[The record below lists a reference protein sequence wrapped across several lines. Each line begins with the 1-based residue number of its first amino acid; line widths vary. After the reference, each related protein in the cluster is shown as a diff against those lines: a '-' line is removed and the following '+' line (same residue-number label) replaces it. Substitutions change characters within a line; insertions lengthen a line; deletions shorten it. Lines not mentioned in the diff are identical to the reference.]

1 MKKFVYCALALSLT
15 ACGGGQQMPP
25 ASNDFAVVK
34 VETSDVTLNTSYPAS
49 IKGVQDT
56 EIRPKVA
63 GHITQVCVDE
73 GDFVRK
79 GQLLFVIDQTQ
90 YAAAA
95 KQAQAAVDVMK
106 ANIATQ
112 RLTVEN
118 KRMLREKQ
126 IISQYDYD
134 IAANQM
140 KSLEA
145 QLAQAEAALVNAKDQ
160 LSFCSVTSP
169 ADGVVGVI
177 PYRVGSL
184 VSSATAQP
192 LTTVSNIKEMYVYFS
207 MTEKQLLGFTK
218 EQGGVEKAMEAMP
231 ELTLV
236 IADGSEYNHK
246 GRVTA
251 ISGVINQT
259 TGSVQIRGTFDNP
272 AQVLRSGGTGSVLIP
287 VHTPNAIKVQQN
299 ATFDIQDKKFVYV
312 LNNDSTIAPREI
324 KVLVQNDGNSYVVT
338 EGLQAGERIVVEG
351 VNQLKAGTKINPI
364 TPQQSEANRKKAE
377 QALKDG
383 KMPGEN

>member
-1 MKKFVYCALALSLT
+1 MKKIAYCALAFVLT
-15 ACGGGQQMPP
+15 ACGGSQEMPP
-25 ASNDFAVVK
+25 ASIDFAVQTVQ
-34 VETSDVTLNTSYPAS
+34 TSVAHLNTSYPAT

-63 GHITQVCVDE
+63 GHITRVCVDE

-106 ANIATQ
+106 ANVATQ
-112 RLTVEN
+112 KLTLEN

-126 IISQYDYD
+126 IISQYDFD
-134 IAANQM
+134 IAANQL

-184 VSSATAQP
+184 VSSGTAQP
-192 LTTVSNIKEMYVYFS
+192 LTTVSNIQEMYVYFS

-218 EQGGVEKAMEAMP
+218 EKGGIEKAMEAMP
-231 ELTLV
+231 ELTLM
-236 IADGSEYNHK
+236 IADGTEYNQK

-251 ISGVINQT
+251 ISGVINQN
-259 TGSVQIRGTFDNP
+259 TGSVQIRGTFTNP
-272 AQVLRSGGTGSVLIP
+272 EQILRSGGTGSVLIP
-287 VHTPNAIKVQQN
+287 VHNPHAILVPQN
-299 ATFDIQDKKFVYV
+299 ATFDIQDKKFVYI
-312 LNNDSTIAPREI
+312 LNKDNTIAPREI
-324 KVLVQNDGNSYVVT
+324 KVLAQHDGNHFVVT
-338 EGLQAGERIVVEG
+338 DGLKAGERIVVEG

-364 TPQQSEANRKKAE
+364 TPEQSEANRKKAE
-377 QALKDG
+377 KALKDG

>member
-1 MKKFVYCALALSLT
+1 MKKFVYCALALVLT
-15 ACGGGQQMPP
+15 ACGGSQEMPP
-25 ASNDFAVVK
+25 ASNDYAVVTVK
-34 VETSDVTLNTSYPAS
+34 TSVADLNTSYPAT

-79 GQLLFVIDQTQ
+79 GQLLFVIDKTQ

-112 RLTVEN
+112 KLTVEN

-140 KSLEA
+140 KSMEA

-160 LSFCSVTSP
+160 LAFCSVTSP

-184 VSSATAQP
+184 VSSGTAQP

-231 ELTLV
+231 ELTLM
-236 IADGSEYNHK
+236 IADGTEYNQK

-251 ISGVINQT
+251 ISGVINQN

-272 AQVLRSGGTGSVLIP
+272 QQILRSGGTGSVLIP
-287 VHTPNAIKVQQN
+287 VHNPNAILVQQN

-312 LNNDSTIAPREI
+312 LNKDNTIAPREI
-324 KVLVQNDGNSYVVT
+324 KVLVQNDGNYYVVT
-338 EGLQAGERIVVEG
+338 EGLKAGERIVVEG
-351 VNQLKAGTKINPI
+351 VNQLKAGAKINPI
-364 TPQQSEANRKKAE
+364 TPEQSVANRKKAE

>member
-1 MKKFVYCALALSLT
+1 MKKFVYCALALVLT
-15 ACGGGQQMPP
+15 ACGGSQEMPP
-25 ASNDFAVVK
+25 ASNDYAVVTVK
-34 VETSDVTLNTSYPAS
+34 TSVADLNTSYPAT

-79 GQLLFVIDQTQ
+79 GQLLFVIDKTQ

-112 RLTVEN
+112 KLTVEN

-140 KSLEA
+140 KSMEA

-160 LSFCSVTSP
+160 LAFCSVTSP

-184 VSSATAQP
+184 VSSGTAQP

-231 ELTLV
+231 ELTLM
-236 IADGSEYNHK
+236 IADGTEYNKK

-251 ISGVINQT
+251 ISGVINQN

-272 AQVLRSGGTGSVLIP
+272 QQILRSGGTGSVLIP
-287 VHTPNAIKVQQN
+287 VHNPNAILVQQN

-312 LNNDSTIAPREI
+312 LNKDNTIAPREI
-324 KVLVQNDGNSYVVT
+324 KVLIQNDGNYYVVT
-338 EGLQAGERIVVEG
+338 EGLKAGERIVVEG
-351 VNQLKAGTKINPI
+351 VNQLKAGAKINPI
-364 TPQQSEANRKKAE
+364 TPEQSVANRKKAE

>member
-1 MKKFVYCALALSLT
+1 MKKFVYCALALVLT
-15 ACGGGQQMPP
+15 ACGGSQEMPP
-25 ASNDFAVVK
+25 ASNDYAVVTVK
-34 VETSDVTLNTSYPAS
+34 TSVADLNTSYPAT

-79 GQLLFVIDQTQ
+79 GQLLFVIDKTQ

-112 RLTVEN
+112 KLTVEN

-140 KSLEA
+140 KSMEA

-160 LSFCSVTSP
+160 LAFCSVTSP

-184 VSSATAQP
+184 VSSGTAQP

-231 ELTLV
+231 ELTLM
-236 IADGSEYNHK
+236 IADGTEYNQK

-251 ISGVINQT
+251 ISGVINQN

-272 AQVLRSGGTGSVLIP
+272 QQILRSGGTGSVLIP
-287 VHTPNAIKVQQN
+287 VHNPNAILVQQN

-312 LNNDSTIAPREI
+312 LNKDNTIAPREI
-324 KVLVQNDGNSYVVT
+324 KVLVQNDGNYYVVT
-338 EGLQAGERIVVEG
+338 EGLKAGERIVVEG
-351 VNQLKAGTKINPI
+351 VNQLKAGAKINPI
-364 TPQQSEANRKKAE
+364 TPEQSVTNRKKAE